1 MLANPRRL
9 RAALLHIL
17 VVHVA
22 GRTGRALRWCRERL
36 TRLPAA
42 LRKARQ
48 SLQIQICLALR
59 ELLSPAT
66 SALLICTLSVAGF
79 LGLLFNPPITVTT
92 GGQIVKVSFVG
103 PLTWSGNIE
112 AVLSDNL
119 VKTKGFEI
127 YSPLRP
133 RYEISQLRIN
143 EESKELGDPKTAPQ
157 ALRKFG
163 LDLAVWTALSFAI
176 KSLIV
181 FLMVVLGAAL
191 IAHTKLWRSPAH
203 KWRMSVAYLIIGA
216 VVWNGSAAAMA
227 IGARQITSFES
238 PDQLFGREILS
249 PTVAPVGKVTRE
261 FKAAVI
267 GDSTVAYLSGYEI
280 HRGCSRSA
288 DAPAV
293 IIGQAYGWNVAN
305 LACSGATSKVGF
317 LGPQTRNGETMG
329 PQLGYLKQMKG
340 LEAVVAGWGANDFQW
355 GAFVQGCFVQT
366 RCDDSFSS
374 AHFDALE
381 QTFIV
386 DSANVMKELA
396 ALDGKPKVVILLPY
410 TAFLPTAPEEH
421 PDCPDLQRDGY
432 RLTRQKIE
440 VINAR
445 TERVRQVLKRAAES
459 YGFVTAQP
467 NLTPLCESESSE
479 KPDLWGINL
488 PQKQQSYALH
498 PTHSGSFKIAIATII
513 ALEQYPSHD
522 EDEKPTTTVLDPD

>member
-9 RAALLHIL
+9 RAALLHFL
-17 VVHVA
+17 AVQVA
-22 GRTGRALRWCRERL
+22 GRTGRALRRSGELL
-36 TRLPAA
+36 TRLPASPRTA
-42 LRKARQ
+42 LRW
-48 SLQIQICLALR
+48 LQIQARLALR
-59 ELLSPAT
+59 EILGPAT
-66 SALLICTLSVAGF
+66 FALLICTVSVAGF

-163 LDLAVWTALSFAI
+163 LDLAVWTALSFAV

-181 FLMVVLGAAL
+181 FLTVTLGAAL
-191 IAHTKLWRSPAH
+191 IAHTRLWRSPAQ
-203 KWRMSVAYLIIGA
+203 KWRMSVAYLIVGA
-216 VVWNGSAAAMA
+216 VVWNGSAVAMV
-227 IGARQITSFES
+227 IGAQQITSFES

-280 HRGCSRSA
+280 HHGCSRSA

-305 LACSGATSKVGF
+305 LACSGATSKVGL
-317 LGPQTRNGETMG
+317 LGPQTRNGQTME
-329 PQLGYLKQMKG
+329 PQLGFLKQMQG

-355 GAFVQGCFVQT
+355 GAFVQGCFVRA
-366 RCDDSFSS
+366 RCDDNFSS

-396 ALDGKPKVVILLPY
+396 ALDGEPKVVILLPY
-410 TAFLPTAPEEH
+410 TIFLPTAPEEH

-432 RLTRQKIE
+432 RLTREKIE

-445 TERVRQVLKRAAES
+445 TERVREVIKRAAES
-459 YGFVTAQP
+459 HGFVTAQP
-467 NLTPLCESESSE
+467 NLTPLCESEPSE

-488 PQKQQSYALH
+488 PKNEQPYTLH
-498 PTHSGSFKIAIATII
+498 PTQSGSFKIAIAAII

-522 EDEKPTTTVLDPD
+522 EDEASTTTILDPG